1 MPIKDSILASSPA
14 ADEPLPYAPYSPDAL
29 YALALARSRLGH
41 GASPDPRPEAIPD
54 DALWRSVFEGSWPD
68 ECFASEAAV
77 RQLHENIVL
86 RFTTDAA
93 TLARAGSLERFRAFL
108 RALAAESGL
117 VLRYGRLAQ
126 AAGVTAETIKRWV
139 QAAEEAG
146 LIYLLQPWPG
156 ETGLQLMRSPKI
168 LWIDTGII
176 AAFLGLES
184 PEAMAAHPAAERFL
198 ETFAS
203 TLVMKSWADGGR
215 DDARRAF
222 YYMKD
227 SRGFCVD
234 LVIDS
239 PEGVNGLIVEK
250 TGQTLRKIL
259 RTFKTLAK
267 LPLGRPLGA
276 CAVAGLEAPL
286 RIVQAKSPE
295 QPGVVLHG
303 FERLG
308 G

>member
-1 MPIKDSILASSPA
+1 
-14 ADEPLPYAPYSPDAL
+14 
-29 YALALARSRLGH
+29 
-41 GASPDPRPEAIPD
+41 
-54 DALWRSVFEGSWPD
+54 
-68 ECFASEAAV
+68 
-77 RQLHENIVL
+77 
-86 RFTTDAA
+86 
-93 TLARAGSLERFRAFL
+93 
-108 RALAAESGL
+108 
-117 VLRYGRLAQ
+117 
-126 AAGVTAETIKRWV
+126 
-139 QAAEEAG
+139 
-146 LIYLLQPWPG
+146 
-156 ETGLQLMRSPKI
+156 
-168 LWIDTGII
+168 
-176 AAFLGLES
+176 
-184 PEAMAAHPAAERFL
+184 MAAHPAAERFL